1 MLLQVA
7 GQLLTVVA
15 DVSLVCMPL
24 TCMLSIGINALHLAV
39 SLLFN
44 PSLIE
49 TYDASFELLIVGDV
63 LDDIK
68 DIIFEPIL
76 EHNLHVNF
84 MTAVQVFV
92 LEALV
97 AHLEIIDDQVQIV
110 ADALEVLHFDLHLVD
125 LFVE

>member
-7 GQLLTVVA
+7 GQLLTVVP

-24 TCMLSIGINALHLAV
+24 TCMLSIGIDALHLAV

-49 TYDASFELLIVGDV
+49 THYASFELLIVSDV

-97 AHLEIIDDQVQIV
+97 AHLEIIND
-110 ADALEVLHFDLHLVD
+110 
-125 LFVE
+125 